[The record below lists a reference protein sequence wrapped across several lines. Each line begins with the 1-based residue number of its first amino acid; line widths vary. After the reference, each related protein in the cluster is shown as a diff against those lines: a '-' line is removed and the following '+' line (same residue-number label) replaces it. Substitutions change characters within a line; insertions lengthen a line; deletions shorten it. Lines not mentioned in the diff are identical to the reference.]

1 MRVMV
6 IVKATPQSEAGVLP
20 TTEMLAAMG
29 RFNQELVDAGIMKAA
44 EGLHASAKGKRVRFQ
59 GKERVVLDGPF
70 AETRELIAGFWIWKV
85 GSMEEA
91 VELVKRA
98 PFGHDGEVEIRRV
111 FESEDFGDIATP
123 EMRER
128 KRRQREALG
137 EQV

>member
-1 MRVMV
+1 MV

-44 EGLHASAKGKRVRFQ
+44 EGLHASSKGKRVRFQ

-98 PFGHDGEVEIRRV
+98 PAPYLVVQGRRGGSAMAVAAVNALASVVE
-111 FESEDFGDIATP
+111 
-123 EMRER
+123 
-128 KRRQREALG
+128 
-137 EQV
+137 